1 MTYPSPNI
9 PQIAFQP
16 GIFTPPGV
24 LAAIEDPDQ
33 TAGKAK
39 VLGKWI
45 LPSGWFLDVPSLKSN
60 G

>member
-9 PQIAFQP
+9 PQIALQP

-39 VLGKWI
+39 VQGKWI
-45 LPSGWFLDVPSLKSN
+45 FQVGGFWMYHFVVPR
-60 G
+60 